1 MKLSV
6 HGPNNMS
13 SFKLKQYFTSILS
26 TEFANCGF
34 NIILGFESSF
44 KTRICTLYFTNSK
57 QIDICVNLGYVKKS
71 IDTIGSSFLFK
82 VYYCAIFI
90 AEYIKQIERAK
101 KSVPQSYFEGLT
113 FLNAIEVCR
122 SNKKV
127 SVYSPLSH
135 WNEKPK
141 RTYCIRPIEIS
152 SAINSLNKIR
162 LLTPTKLN
170 AQDIETIRTFCHSLL
185 LYAGLPEVAYVHS
198 NIPVYSMSDSLQ
210 RLADIILREPA
221 VVDEFPILAMA
232 PFERIKQLTI
242 GDMFLFCV
250 QSDSKFLM
258 GIAIRLIAFLHM
270 SQDMGLDDSIYRKLV
285 HEINSY
291 VDYSI
296 SYCNGLSKL
305 DRCLIKD
312 NLFAIKTAIKSINN
326 YLNICGTGVNAG
338 NIHPIG

>member
-1 MKLSV
+1 MEFSV
-6 HGPNNMS
+6 QSKKNMS
-13 SFKLKQYFTSILS
+13 SFELKQYFTSILS
-26 TEFANCGF
+26 NEFTNCGF
-34 NIILGFESSF
+34 KIILGFEVTF
-44 KTRICTLYFTNSK
+44 KKRICTLYFTNSK

-71 IDTIGSSFLFK
+71 IDTIGSSLMFK

-90 AEYIKQIERAK
+90 AEYVKQIERAK
-101 KSVPQSYFEGLT
+101 KIVPQSYFEGLT
-113 FLNAIEVCR
+113 FLNAIEACR

-141 RTYCIRPIEIS
+141 RTYCIRPLEIS

-170 AQDIETIRTFCHSLL
+170 EQDIETIRTFCHSLL
-185 LYAGLPEVAYVHS
+185 LYAGLPEVTYVHS
-198 NIPVYSMSDSLQ
+198 NIPVYSVSDSLQ
-210 RLADIILREPA
+210 RLADLILKEPA
-221 VVDEFPILAMA
+221 VVDKFPILAIA
-232 PFERIKQLTI
+232 PFERINQLTV

-258 GIAIRLIAFLHM
+258 GIAIRLIAFLQM
-270 SQDMGLDDSIYRKLV
+270 SQDMGLDDSVYRRLV
-285 HEINSY
+285 HEMNLY
-291 VDYSI
+291 VYYSI

-312 NLFAIKTAIKSINN
+312 NLFAIKTAVKSINN
-326 YLNICGTGVNAG
+326 YLNICGTGVNVG

>member
-1 MKLSV
+1 MKFSV
-6 HGPNNMS
+6 QSKKNMS
-13 SFKLKQYFTSILS
+13 SFELKQHFTSILS
-26 TEFANCGF
+26 NEFTKCGF
-34 NIILGFESSF
+34 KIILGFEVSF
-44 KTRICTLYFTNSK
+44 KKRICTLYFTNSK

-71 IDTIGSSFLFK
+71 IDTIGSSLMFK

-90 AEYIKQIERAK
+90 AEYVKQIERAK
-101 KSVPQSYFEGLT
+101 KFAPQSYFEGLT
-113 FLNAIEVCR
+113 FLNAIDTCR

-141 RTYCIRPIEIS
+141 RTYCIRPLEIS

-170 AQDIETIRTFCHSLL
+170 EQDIETIRTFCHSLL
-185 LYAGLPEVAYVHS
+185 LYAGLPEVTYVHS
-198 NIPVYSMSDSLQ
+198 NIPLYSVSDSLQ
-210 RLADIILREPA
+210 RLANLILKEPA
-221 VVDEFPILAMA
+221 VVDEFPIFAIA
-232 PFERIKQLTI
+232 PFERINQLTV

-258 GIAIRLIAFLHM
+258 GIAIRLIAFLKM
-270 SQDMGLDDSIYRKLV
+270 SQDMGLDDSDYRRLV

-312 NLFAIKTAIKSINN
+312 NLFAIKTAVKSINN

-338 NIHPIG
+338 NIHPVG